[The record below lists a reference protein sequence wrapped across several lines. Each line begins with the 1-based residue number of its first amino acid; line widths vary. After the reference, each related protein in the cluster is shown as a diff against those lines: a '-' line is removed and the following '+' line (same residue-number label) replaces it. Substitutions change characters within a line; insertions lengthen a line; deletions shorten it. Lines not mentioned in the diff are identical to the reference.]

1 MYSELKALLMVLS
14 SGKYDFQNPESVYN
28 SFDELLNLYKDKSSA
43 SLGREGA
50 TIDDFLKV
58 DFLEECILMRC
69 DSPDKIKEFIEE
81 VNKYNLSYDTVFE
94 EEFGNSIVYKT
105 DGAFLYGFLS
115 EFSKV
120 DFPKEKLAKLYIKL
134 LVKNPTFFQKSKI
147 FNDPRMKLFFDEEQ
161 LAIIEKYKAKF
172 ASLAFSLADRF
183 FECENDEFDYLEEYE
198 EKRMLD
204 YFELNFNIDDPRI
217 IEKREKIVAK
227 IMHDIT
233 HASNLQKEF
242 VLRYAAF
249 LKCREY
255 NLPMVNLVFTDESD
269 VLGTH
274 YSKGNII
281 AVYREIAV
289 NRANTPEKFTRALN
303 TVCHEVEHY
312 LQDRDMFEGNFTLPG
327 YASTVDRF
335 LNDYYNNDYGKNY
348 VYREVEQYARVN
360 GMRDA
365 GKFVRKYYDGNL
377 TFLDEMERKV
387 NLNESEV
394 ESLGF
399 HLDEHGYMESRG
411 IVNVRAMTEVFSK
424 SPQLLE
430 AYPILKRFFDN
441 NGVLKELSVL
451 ATDYVNSTEEE
462 RLVYRDFCEY
472 LFSEQEFL
480 NNASLEVLS
489 DDNAKIGLLTMIQDD
504 LERKKEKVFLI
515 CGFLENLNTG
525 SLRAMDIKKYCYDI
539 IDHYVRQMEYG
550 YSYLLE
556 NRNSMNNICS
566 NDGRMVLD
574 DVNKF
579 LSDFDESLV
588 KLATSDF
595 SMYDATSDRL
605 NNVINKNHLDN
616 TKIQKNNI

>member
-1 MYSELKALLMVLS
+1 MYSELKALLMALS

-28 SFDELLNLYKDKSSA
+28 SFDELLNLYKDRSSA

-69 DSPDKIKEFIEE
+69 DSSDKIKEFLDE
-81 VNKYNLSYDTVFE
+81 VNKYDLSYDANLE
-94 EEFGNSIVYKT
+94 EELGSSLVYKT
-105 DGAFLYGFLS
+105 DGDFLYDFLS
-115 EFSKV
+115 GFSKV
-120 DFPKEKLAKLYIKL
+120 EFPKEKLAKLYIKL

-147 FNDPRMKLFFDEEQ
+147 FNDPRMNLFFDAEQ
-161 LAIIEKYKAKF
+161 LAIIEKYKSKF
-172 ASLAFSLADRF
+172 SSLAFSLAERF

-204 YFELNFNIDDPRI
+204 FFELNFNTDDPKI
-217 IEKREKIVAK
+217 IEKREKIVSK

-249 LKCREY
+249 LKCREN

-281 AVYREIAV
+281 AVYRELAV
-289 NRANTPEKFTRALN
+289 NRANTPEKFTNSLN
-303 TVCHEVEHY
+303 TICHEVEHY
-312 LQDRDMFEGNFTLPG
+312 LQDRDMYEGNFTLPG

-335 LNDYYNNDYGKNY
+335 LNDYYSNDYRKNY
-348 VYREVEQYARVN
+348 VYREVEQYARIN

-365 GKFVRKYYDGNL
+365 GQFVRKYYDGSL
-377 TFLDEMERKV
+377 TFLDEMEGKV
-387 NLNESEV
+387 NSNESEI

-399 HLDEHGYMESRG
+399 HLDDYGYLESRG
-411 IVNVRAMTEVFSK
+411 IVNVRTMVEVFSK
-424 SPQLLE
+424 NPKLLD
-430 AYPILKRFFDN
+430 AYPILKRFFDS
-441 NGVLKELSVL
+441 NGALKDLSVL
-451 ATDYVNSTEEE
+451 TIDYINCSENE
-462 RLVYRDFCEY
+462 RLVYRDICEY
-472 LFSEQEFL
+472 LFSEQAFL
-480 NNASLEVLS
+480 NNTSLEMLS
-489 DDNAKIGLLTMIQDD
+489 DDIAKVGLVTMIQDD
-504 LERKKEKVFLI
+504 LTRKKDKIFLI
-515 CGFLENLNTG
+515 CDFLEKLNSG

-539 IDHYVRQMEYG
+539 IDHYVRQIEYG

-556 NRNSMNNICS
+556 NRNSMNNIYS
-566 NDGRMVLD
+566 NNGESILD

-579 LSDFDESLV
+579 LSEFDESLV

-595 SMYDATSDRL
+595 SVYGATLARL
-605 NNVINKNHLDN
+605 NNVVNKNYLEEVEI
-616 TKIQKNNI
+616 KKNNI